1 MTPNQQAP
9 RKTTRLAAIA
19 AGAALALGALGV
31 AVIEQRDGATLMS
44 DDPTTTIVPAPP
56 PPMTTGTTVTETGA
70 PPSPEIPVATPE
82 ITTTP
87 TSAAP

>member
-1 MTPNQQAP
+1 MTPNQQTP
-9 RKTTRLAAIA
+9 TDEPELAAIA

-31 AVIEQRDGATLMS
+31 AASEQRDATLMS
-44 DDPTTTIVPAPP
+44 DDPTTTIAPAPP
-56 PPMTTGTTVTETGA
+56 PPMTTGSTVTETGA